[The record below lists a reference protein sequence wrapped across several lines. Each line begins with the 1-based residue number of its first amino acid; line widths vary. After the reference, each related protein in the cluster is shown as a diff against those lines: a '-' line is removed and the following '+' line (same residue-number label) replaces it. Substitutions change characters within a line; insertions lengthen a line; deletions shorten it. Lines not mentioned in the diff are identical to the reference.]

1 MKVLEN
7 CLIYPG

>member
-7 CLIYPG
+7 CLIFPG